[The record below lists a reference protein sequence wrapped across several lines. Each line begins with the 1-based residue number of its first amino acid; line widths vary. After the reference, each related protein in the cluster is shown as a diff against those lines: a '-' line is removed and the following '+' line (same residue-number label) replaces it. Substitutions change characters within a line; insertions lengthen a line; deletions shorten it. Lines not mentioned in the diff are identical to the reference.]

1 MESSKERCCRPLM
14 SALAERHIL
23 REEDSALIF
32 YDLTGLKHRIAE
44 LTDLFPESTLH
55 AVAVKANPLIKV
67 LEQIQEMGAGLEAAS
82 LPELCLARQAG
93 VPPDRIVYDSPVK
106 SVTELEYALQT
117 GVHIN
122 ADSIAELER
131 IDTLLRSM
139 PLKGTIGL
147 RINPQV
153 GTGAIPM
160 LSVAG
165 TWSKF
170 GVPIGPQREKLFDC
184 FLKYDWLSGIH
195 LHVGSQGCELELIA
209 KGIAKVLDLAL
220 EINRALE
227 RSGQSRRITRF
238 DIGGGLPVS
247 YHPGMEAPTMQDY
260 AALLRHRFPALFD
273 GTFQLITEF
282 GRWVY
287 AHNGWTISRVEY
299 VKRDEKLSTAMIH
312 VGADLLLRKCYRP
325 EEWHHEISVA
335 GPDGRLKNGLDPR
348 PYTIA
353 GPLCFAGDLI
363 AREIRLPPVQ
373 EGDFLI
379 IHDTGAYTL
388 SMWSRYNS
396 RQIPR
401 VVGYTGEGDHFEV
414 LRERESLEQVVA
426 FWS

>member
-1 MESSKERCCRPLM
+1 MGLNRESCSRVLM
-14 SALAERHIL
+14 RALADRHIL
-23 REEDSALIF
+23 REEDTALMF
-32 YDLTGLKHRIAE
+32 YDLTGLKHRLAE
-44 LTDLFPESTLH
+44 LTAAFPESALH
-55 AVAVKANPLIKV
+55 AVAVKANPLVRILRV
-67 LEQIQEMGAGLEAAS
+67 IQKTGLGLEAAS
-82 LPELCLARQAG
+82 LPELCLAQNAG
-93 VPPDRIVYDSPVK
+93 IAPGRVAFDSPAK
-106 SVTELEYALQT
+106 SVRELEYALQA

-131 IDTLLRSM
+131 IDDLLRLM
-139 PLKGTIGL
+139 PLRGTVGL

-165 TWSKF
+165 VWSKF
-170 GVPIGPQREKLFDC
+170 GVPIGPQREQVRAC
-184 FLKYDWLSGIH
+184 YLKYPWLSGIH
-195 LHVGSQGCELELIA
+195 LHVGSQGCDLELIA
-209 KGIAKVLDLAL
+209 QGIGRVLDLAL
-220 EINRALE
+220 EVNQALIRA
-227 RSGQSRRITRF
+227 GQSRRITYF

-247 YHPGMEAPTMQDY
+247 YHPGVAVPSMAEY
-260 AALLRHRFPALFD
+260 ADLLRRRFPPLFD

-282 GRWVY
+282 GRWVH
-287 AHNGWTISRVEY
+287 AHNAWTISKVEY
-299 VKRDEKLSTAMIH
+299 VKRDAGLNTAMIH

-335 GPDGRLKNGLDPR
+335 GPDGRLKTGVDAL

-353 GPLCFAGDLI
+353 GPLCFAGDII
-363 AREIRLPPVQ
+363 AREIPLPPVE
-373 EGDFLI
+373 EGDFLL

-401 VVGYTGEGDHFEV
+401 IVGYSDEGDHFEV
-414 LRERESLEQVVA
+414 LRERESLEEVVA